1 VRTRLKSNRSM
12 DTWARFLP
20 VQADDTVS
28 APLASAHAGQSVLV
42 TGAGGYIGFALV
54 RAIAAAGPSRI
65 VLLDS
70 SEHNL
75 FQIGQHLESA
85 FGHGSRQS
93 APCEPVLGSV
103 EDVNLLDDIFT
114 RFQPEVIYHAA
125 AFKHVPLLERNPI
138 AAVRNNAIGTYTLA
152 QAALRHGTPKLIL
165 ISTDKAVNPHSV
177 MGVSKRLA
185 ELIVVALSHA
195 ALSSRATQMNA
206 IRLVNV
212 IGSPGSVVPIFLT
225 QIAERR
231 PVTVTHPEA
240 TRWFMSLNETVHA
253 ILSAGAAEIDGRILV
268 PQIAEQ
274 TWIADLAKFLIG
286 ATEIP
291 IVFTGCR
298 PGDKLTEELVSKT
311 ETKEGTIQGP
321 LQVIG
326 TCCLQP
332 AELAESIERLSDC
345 LASHAV
351 PELIRTLCS
360 VVPEY
365 VPSGLL
371 R

>member
-1 VRTRLKSNRSM
+1 LKSPIS
-12 DTWARFLP
+12 FLP
-20 VQADDTVS
+20 TQADDTVS
-28 APLASAHAGQSVLV
+28 IPFPSAHAGQSVLV
-42 TGAGGYIGFALV
+42 TGAGGYIGSALV
-54 RAIAAAGPSRI
+54 KAIAAAGPSRI

-70 SEHNL
+70 AEHNL
-75 FQIGQHLESA
+75 FQIRQHLESA
-85 FGHGSRQS
+85 FGHVL
-93 APCEPVLGSV
+93 CEPVLGSV
-103 EDVNLLDDIFT
+103 DAVNLLDDIFT
-114 RFQPEVIYHAA
+114 RFRPEIIYHAA

-185 ELIVVALSHA
+185 ELAVVALSGTA
-195 ALSSRATQMNA
+195 CRMNA

-212 IGSPGSVVPIFLT
+212 IGSPGSVVPIFLR

-240 TRWFMSLNETVHA
+240 ARWFMSLNEAVAA
-253 ILSAGAAEIDGRILV
+253 ILACGTAKIEGGEPEGRISV
-268 PQIAEQ
+268 PELGEQ
-274 TWIADLAKFLIG
+274 TRIADLAAFLIG
-286 ATEIP
+286 AAEVP

-298 PGDKLTEELVSKT
+298 PGDKLTEELVSKF
-311 ETKEGTIQGP
+311 EI
-321 LQVIG
+321 
-326 TCCLQP
+326 CRLQP
-332 AELAESIERLSDC
+332 VELEEIMQRLCDSI
-345 LASHAV
+345 ASHDV
-351 PELIRTLCS
+351 PALIRTLCA

-365 VPSGLL
+365 VPSVLL